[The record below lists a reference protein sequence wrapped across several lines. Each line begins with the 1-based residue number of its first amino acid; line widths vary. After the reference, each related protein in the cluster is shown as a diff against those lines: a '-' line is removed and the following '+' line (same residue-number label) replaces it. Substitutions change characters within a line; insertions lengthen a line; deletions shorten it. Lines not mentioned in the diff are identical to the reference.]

1 MKKRKDLLDRVS
13 VKKPCTMDWNKMFGN
28 EEVRFC
34 EHCVKRVH
42 NLSAMTR
49 KDAERLVKKSNGN
62 LCIRYYTDK
71 NKKIAFGDA
80 PVQIT
85 RLGRRVSQFAASV
98 FTAALSVSAV
108 AAQGSA
114 RIAPENQ
121 AAPVQTNETKL
132 NQSSGGAANLSG
144 TVKDPVG
151 AVVPGVTVTLFD
163 LQNNKIAATVSN
175 DEGVYKFEALAD
187 GVYNVEFSAVGGFA
201 AHKIENVQ
209 ISAGKETTAD
219 AEMKPSDQTV
229 LMGVVAL
236 ASPVDE
242 WIRHNEKR
250 TKLTI
255 EPTEQLLEFFNN
267 VMSDNF
273 DEVKMAIRTGAFVDS
288 KMPDGTTPLMLAS
301 STKMM
306 KFLIRRGAD
315 AHSQNVYGETTL
327 MLTAGNAEMSKYFL
341 RAGLDVN
348 AASSFG
354 VTPLMYAMRF
364 TEIEP
369 VQILLKA
376 GANANASDIDGRT
389 ALMLGAYEGEIEI
402 IKLLVKANAN
412 VNASDA
418 KGKTVLMYAV
428 EGDPGDEAENIRYLI
443 ENGADVNARDSEGK
457 SVLKLALEE
466 ENEETI
472 KLLKSYGAIE

>member
-13 VKKPCTMDWNKMFGN
+13 VEKPCTMDWDKMFGN
-28 EEVRFC
+28 DEVRFC
-34 EHCVKRVH
+34 EHCAKSVH
-42 NLSAMTR
+42 NLSMMTR

-71 NKKIAFGDA
+71 NKKIAFRNA
-80 PVQIT
+80 PVRIT
-85 RLGRRVSQFAASV
+85 RLGRRVSQFAASI

-121 AAPVQTNETKL
+121 AAPVQTNETKI
-132 NQSSGGAANLSG
+132 NQSSTGEAKLSG
-144 TVKDPVG
+144 TITDSAG
-151 AVVPGVTVTLFD
+151 AVVPGATVTLFD

-175 DEGVYKFEALAD
+175 DEGFYKFEPLAD

-209 ISAGKETTAD
+209 ISVGKETTAD
-219 AEMKPSDQTV
+219 TEMKLDESTATV
-229 LMGVVAL
+229 GLL
-236 ASPVDE
+236 AVSSPVDE

-250 TKLTI
+250 TNVTTD
-255 EPTEQLLEFFNN
+255 PTEELLEFFNN
-267 VMSDNF
+267 VTADDF
-273 DEVKMAIRTGAFVDS
+273 DEVKSAVRAGVFVDS
-288 KMPDGTTPLMLAS
+288 QMPDGTTPLMLAG
-301 STKMM
+301 STKMV
-306 KFLIRRGAD
+306 KFLVRRGAD
-315 AHSQNVYGETTL
+315 VRAQNSYGETAL
-327 MLTAGNAEMSKYFL
+327 MLSAGNAEMSKFFL

-348 AASSFG
+348 ATSSFG

-376 GANANASDIDGRT
+376 GANVNASDVEGRT

-402 IKLLVKANAN
+402 IKLLVKANGN
-412 VNASDA
+412 VNARDA
-418 KGKTVLMYAV
+418 KGKTVLIYAV

-466 ENEETI
+466 EDEETI
-472 KLLKSYGAIE
+472 ELLKSYGAIE

>member
-1 MKKRKDLLDRVS
+1 MKKQKDLLDRVS
-13 VKKPCTMDWNKMFGN
+13 VEKPCTMDWNKMFGN
-28 EEVRFC
+28 DEVRFC

-71 NKKIAFGDA
+71 NKKIVFGDA

-132 NQSSGGAANLSG
+132 KQSSGGAANLGG
-144 TVKDPVG
+144 TVKDPQG

-163 LQNNKIAATVSN
+163 GQNNKIAATVSN
-175 DEGVYKFEALAD
+175 DEGFYKFEVLAD
-187 GVYNVEFSAVGGFA
+187 GVYNVEFSMTNGFA

-219 AEMKPSDQTV
+219 AEMKLGESTV
-229 LMGVVAL
+229 MMGVVGTS
-236 ASPVDE
+236 SPVVE
-242 WIRHNEKR
+242 WIRHSEKR
-250 TKLTI
+250 TNI
-255 EPTEQLLEFFNN
+255 NVEPTEQLLEFFND
-267 VMSDNF
+267 VMSDDLAN
-273 DEVKMAIRTGAFVDS
+273 VKNAVRAGAFVDA
-288 KMPDGTTPLMLAS
+288 KMPDGTTALMYADS
-301 STKMM
+301 AKMA
-306 KFLIRRGAD
+306 KFLIRRGGDVHA
-315 AHSQNVYGETTL
+315 QNMYGETAL
-327 MLTAGNAEMSKYFL
+327 MFAVRDAEMTKFFL
-341 RAGLDVN
+341 RAGLNPN

-354 VTPLMYAMRF
+354 VTPLMYAMEF
-364 TEIEP
+364 DDAEP
-369 VQILLKA
+369 VQILIKA
-376 GANANASDIDGRT
+376 GANVNNSDVDGRT
-389 ALMLGAYEGEIEI
+389 ALMLAAFEGEMEI
-402 IKLLVKANAN
+402 IRLLVESGAN
-412 VNASDA
+412 VNARDA

-428 EGDPGDEAENIRYLI
+428 EGNPGDEAENIRYLI
-443 ENGADVNARDSEGK
+443 ENGADVNAHESEGN
-457 SVLKLALEE
+457 SVLMLALEE
-466 ENEETI
+466 EDEETI